1 MRLLE
6 STRSPFADP
15 FPPENRV
22 KRVAFSTLGC
32 KLNQADTESLR
43 TLLEREGGWTSVA
56 CEEDADLVVVNTCTV
71 TSTADAR
78 SRQTIRRVHARN
90 PHAKIVA
97 AGCYTQRAP
106 SELAKLPGVVLLI
119 GAADRARIAPLA
131 DDAMAGALRLE
142 VSPISEAATFL
153 DVPVAEMSKNTR
165 AFVTVQEGC
174 SETCTFCIVPK
185 TRGTS
190 RSRNTASVV
199 AQVQVL
205 LEGGVR
211 EIVLTGVHL
220 GDYGLDLAGRRLL
233 PELLQEIVE
242 LPGLKR
248 VRLSS
253 IEPSTVT
260 PELLDLAARDRRIA
274 RHFHIPMQ
282 SGSEDVL
289 RAMQRRCPA
298 AQFAELAREIDRRI
312 PHCAIGTDVLC
323 GFPAETEEQ
332 FQVTF
337 DLLQDL
343 PLTYLHAFSYSVRPG
358 SGAEHWGDP
367 VPGDVKK
374 RRAGALRRL
383 SDDQNRKF
391 HESQIGEIVEVLL
404 ENTRRN
410 EAPFLAG
417 HTDNYLK
424 VEIGPG
430 ERSAPLVRARITGLV
445 PCGCSAE
452 MLDES

>member
-1 MRLLE
+1 M
-6 STRSPFADP
+6 
-15 FPPENRV
+15 

-32 KLNQADTESLR
+32 KLNQSDTESMR
-43 TLLEREGGWTSVA
+43 TLLEREGGWTAVA
-56 CEEDADLVVVNTCTV
+56 SEEDADLVVVNTCTV
-71 TSTADAR
+71 TASADAR
-78 SRQTIRRVHARN
+78 SRQTIRRIHAQN
-90 PHAKIVA
+90 PRAKIVA

-106 SELAKLPGVVLLI
+106 GEVAGLPGVVLLI
-119 GAADRARIAPLA
+119 GAADRARIARLV
-131 DDAMAGALRLE
+131 DDAMAGALRLD
-142 VSPISEAATFL
+142 VSPISEASAFL
-153 DVPVAEMSKNTR
+153 DVPITEMSKNTR

-174 SETCTFCIVPK
+174 GESCTFCIVPK
-185 TRGTS
+185 TRGSS
-190 RSRNTASVV
+190 RSRNTASVL

-220 GDYGLDLAGRRLL
+220 GEYGVDFAGRKLL
-233 PELLQEIVE
+233 AELLQEMVE
-242 LPGLKR
+242 LPGLTR

-289 RAMQRRCPA
+289 RSMKRRCHA
-298 AQFAELAREIDRRI
+298 SQFADLAREISRRI
-312 PHCAIGTDVLC
+312 PACAIGSDVLC
-323 GFPAETEEQ
+323 GFPGETEER
-332 FQVTF
+332 FQETF

-343 PLTYLHAFSYSVRPG
+343 PVTYLHAFSYSVRPG
-358 SGAEHWGDP
+358 SAAEPLGDP

-383 SDDQNRKF
+383 SEDKNRKF

-417 HTDNYLK
+417 HSDNYLK

-430 ERSAPLVRARITGLV
+430 ERTAPLVRARITGLV
-445 PCGCSAE
+445 PGGCCAE
-452 MLDES
+452 MVDET